1 MKTTIEQR
9 KAIVDKAN
17 TKLSVKKQCN
27 LLTIHRSGFYYKK
40 KEEAAL
46 NHELMFEIDK
56 EYTRHPFR
64 GVPSMTEY
72 LRRDLGYAI
81 NHKRIARLY
90 KQMDIF
96 ALVPGPHTS
105 NGCKE
110 HKKYPYLLRNLVVKR
125 NNQVWATDITYVP
138 VKNGHM
144 FLIAII
150 DLYSRYVV
158 KWALSNSME
167 AEWCADVLK
176 EAIAEHGAPE
186 MFNTDQG
193 SQFTSD
199 VFIEVLK
206 TNGITI
212 SMDGKGRA
220 TDNIFIERLWRS
232 VKYEDVYLNAYESGI
247 DLFKGLK
254 HYFQFYNQ
262 VRRHSSIGN
271 QRPKD
276 VFLAA

>member
-27 LLTIHRSGFYYKK
+27 LLTVHCSGFYYKK
-40 KEEAAL
+40 KEKPAL
-46 NHELMFEIDK
+46 NQELMVEIDK

-105 NGCKE
+105 KGCKG
-110 HKKYPYLLRNLVVKR
+110 HKKYPYLLRNLVIKR

-167 AEWCADVLK
+167 AEWCAEVLK
-176 EAIAEHGAPE
+176 EAIAGHGAPE